1 MKRALF
7 AAVAALPVLAA
18 PAFANT
24 TSVTCRGY
32 VIALQDAVAIQ
43 AQVQIGSQSAF
54 ESIVCDRSAALAADV
69 KTVATIPVYIEE
81 LNVATRVVI
90 FKANDDD

>member
-1 MKRALF
+1 MKRALT
-7 AAVAALPVLAA
+7 AAIAALPVLAA

-24 TSVTCRGY
+24 TTVACPGY

-54 ESIVCDRSAALAADV
+54 ESIVCDRSASLASNV
-69 KTVATIPVYIEE
+69 EQVETIPVFIEE

-90 FKANDDD
+90 FSTDSE